1 MQAMKT
7 ETRVAKRIALG
18 VGLCLALGITA
29 VLVWLRPTGPER
41 HGIGMALV
49 LEKQEEYRRDLIK
62 EGRHLND
69 LEPWQILEEVSRRA
83 GLSQAG
89 VKGLVKRA
97 RNARDAELKIDALL
111 LAGDAETAAALAQQ
125 RADALMKTN
134 PRKAAGV
141 FRQAADG
148 YWRMA
153 LFKEASECLR
163 KAGEEAQMDLAML
176 HWGQANFH
184 PEDVRA
190 ELDAANEAVSKV
202 LVRLDRKIN
211 SVDVAVAKRL
221 QGNVHVRLALLMKT
235 ATGET
240 DQVRLREGE
249 RFLRE
254 AMDSVDRTDEPQLW
268 AATLHD
274 LAVVLLEQSVTDSR
288 PLLPQKEV
296 VALLA
301 KALEVRSGKVG
312 DGLMKADTLAMQL
325 TQRAE
330 TLAFQSL
337 ALARLAEA
345 KSPAGLEK
353 TTADQAVAV
362 AESALALSQ
371 PQDPGVSWFVAHY
384 AKLRTMLNLS
394 VNTPPG
400 ENDKMVAPD
409 WISAFEKTLQH
420 YPAQFENHP
429 GIPSRREVMNLARLI
444 IPLSGALGPESAVRM
459 ATRML
464 DILTPLANTGTL
476 PGNGNWGTAADLLE
490 SWKSVKDHPIYING
504 VKITIEPEPDYRP
517 AAEIFNETE
526 RPPVS
531 GWRFPFPPGR
541 LWQGQMDRARQTL
554 ERYGK

>member
-7 ETRVAKRIALG
+7 ETRVAKRAALW
-18 VGLCLALGITA
+18 VGLCLALVLTG

-41 HGIGMALV
+41 RGIGMALV

-69 LEPWQILEEVSRRA
+69 LEPWQIQEEVARRS

-89 VKGLVKRA
+89 VKGLVQRA

-111 LAGDAETAAALAQQ
+111 LAGDAETAAALACQ
-125 RADALMKTN
+125 RADSLMKTN
-134 PRKAAGV
+134 PRMAAKA

-153 LFKEASECLR
+153 LFKEASECLK

-254 AMDSVDRTDEPQLW
+254 AMDSVDRADEPQLW

-274 LAVVLLEQSVTDSR
+274 LAVVLLEGSVTDSR

-312 DGLMKADTLAMQL
+312 DGLMKADALAMQL

-384 AKLRTMLNLS
+384 AKLRTMLNSS

-400 ENDKMVAPD
+400 EKDKTVAPD

-429 GIPSRREVMNLARLI
+429 GIPSRREVMNLGRLI
-444 IPLSGALGPESAVRM
+444 IPLSGALGPDSAVRM

-476 PGNGNWGTAADLLE
+476 PGNGNWRTAADLLE
-490 SWKSVKDHPIYING
+490 PWKAVKDGLINING

-517 AAEIFNETE
+517 VAEFFDETE
-526 RPPVS
+526 RLPVS
-531 GWRFPFPPGR
+531 GWRYPFPPGR
-541 LWQGQMDRARQTL
+541 LWQR
-554 ERYGK
+554 